1 MPYPSSVLKITD
13 RFGTDYTDLFDD
25 ISFDVDSYMHSI
37 AVGQTPHSL
46 FFGGGTHGGIDTST
60 PHPSETTIVNSP
72 HSPRANADG
81 PLGALIVRW
90 IQARVESPSDVFGW
104 QYIDAFDIHTIAFTH
119 KQQVDFINI
128 HGRVEGGQR
137 VYDLQELG
145 YALELRF
152 DIVKVEA

>member
-13 RFGTDYTDLFDD
+13 RFGTDYTDLFED
-25 ISFDVDSYMHSI
+25 ITFDVESYRR
-37 AVGQTPHSL
+37 AA
-46 FFGGGTHGGIDTST
+46 HGGSWG

-72 HSPRANADG
+72 RSPRANDDG

-119 KQQVDFINI
+119 KQQVGFINI
-128 HGRVEGGQR
+128 HGRIEGGQR

-152 DIVKVEA
+152 DIVMAEA

>member
-1 MPYPSSVLKITD
+1 
-13 RFGTDYTDLFDD
+13 
-25 ISFDVDSYMHSI
+25 MHSI
-37 AVGQTPHSL
+37 AAGQTPHSL
-46 FFGGGTHGGIDTST
+46 VFGGGTQGGIDTSR

-72 HSPRANADG
+72 HSPRANTDG

-119 KQQVDFINI
+119 KQQVGFINI

>member
-1 MPYPSSVLKITD
+1 MRVEPDSVFVL
-13 RFGTDYTDLFDD
+13 
-25 ISFDVDSYMHSI
+25 
-37 AVGQTPHSL
+37 
-46 FFGGGTHGGIDTST
+46 
-60 PHPSETTIVNSP
+60 SP
-72 HSPRANADG
+72 ATAYQLTRYG

-119 KQQVDFINI
+119 KQQVRFINI
-128 HGRVEGGQR
+128 HGRIEGGQR
-137 VYDLQELG
+137 VYDLQDLG

>member
-1 MPYPSSVLKITD
+1 MPYPSSILKITD

-25 ISFDVDSYMHSI
+25 ISFDVDSYIRTAH
-37 AVGQTPHSL
+37 AGNW
-46 FFGGGTHGGIDTST
+46 GT
-60 PHPSETTIVNSP
+60 HPSETTIVNTP

-119 KQQVDFINI
+119 KQQVGFINI
-128 HGRVEGGQR
+128 HGRIEGGQR